1 MLLVYY
7 LIVINMI
14 AFTLF
19 GIDKAKARADKWRIP
34 EHTLLLFVF
43 LGGEIGGFLGMKV
56 FHHKTKK
63 NKFRITV
70 PILLVVELVLIVFF
84 LYQNYHLVVTE
95 YTFKSGKIADELD
108 GYRIVQISDLHNQ
121 WFGKKQRKLLSM
133 IEECKP
139 DIIVVT
145 GDAVDSNHTNYEITL
160 DFFEGAVGIAPVY
173 YITGNHEEW
182 LQGTEEYSDY
192 LNKVE
197 QMGVNYID
205 GKTVEIDG
213 FELSGMAGMSVGK
226 NVSNENL
233 VNEEIS
239 NSVDTKDGSNKTL
252 DKDNVD
258 DENKESS
265 GDKVL
270 SVVLSHEPGYYD
282 ADLIFA
288 GHIHGGQ
295 FIIPGKGGLLSPD
308 FSFFPEYY
316 GDMYDLENAKLVVSR
331 GLGNSIVPVRIN
343 NYPEIV
349 VVEFEK

>member
-7 LIVINMI
+7 LVVINI
-14 AFTLF
+14 ISFALF
-19 GIDKAKARADKWRIP
+19 GIDKAKAKADKWRIP

-43 LGGEIGGFLGMKV
+43 LGGEIGGFIGMKL

-95 YTFKSGKIADELD
+95 YTFNSGKITDELD

-121 WFGKKQRKLLSM
+121 WFGKKQKKLLSM

-145 GDAVDSNHTNYEITL
+145 GDAVDSNHTNYGITL

-192 LNKVE
+192 LSKIE

-205 GKTVEIDG
+205 GKTVEVDG
-213 FELSGMAGMSVGK
+213 LELMGAEAASSVTGMQKEAFGG
-226 NVSNENL
+226 
-233 VNEEIS
+233 EEIS
-239 NSVDTKDGSNKTL
+239 NS
-252 DKDNVD
+252 
-258 DENKESS
+258 KESS
-265 GDKVL
+265 DRTDKSL
-270 SVVLSHEPGYYD
+270 KIVLSHEPEYYD

-308 FSFFPEYY
+308 FSFFPKYY
-316 GDMYDLENAKLVVSR
+316 GDMYDLGNAKLVVSR

-343 NYPEIV
+343 NFPEIV

>member
-7 LIVINMI
+7 LIVINI
-14 AFTLF
+14 ITFALF
-19 GIDKAKARADKWRIP
+19 GIDKAKAKADKWRIP

-70 PILLVVELVLIVFF
+70 PILLVIELVLIVFF

-95 YTFKSGKIADELD
+95 YTFNSDKITDELD

-121 WFGKKQRKLLSM
+121 WFGKKQKRLLSM

-145 GDAVDSNHTNYEITL
+145 GDAVDSNHTNYEIAL
-160 DFFEGAVGIAPVY
+160 DFFEGAVGISPVY

-182 LQGTEEYSDY
+182 LQGTEKYSDY
-192 LNKVE
+192 LDKAE

-205 GKTVEIDG
+205 GKTVEVDG
-213 FELSGMAGMSVGK
+213 FELTGAVGISGVK
-226 NVSNENL
+226 DVSND
-233 VNEEIS
+233 NE
-239 NSVDTKDGSNKTL
+239 
-252 DKDNVD
+252 
-258 DENKESS
+258 
-265 GDKVL
+265 L
-270 SVVLSHEPGYYD
+270 SVVLSHEPGHYD

-308 FSFFPEYY
+308 FTFFPEYY
-316 GDMYDLENAKLVVSR
+316 GDMYDLGSARLVVSR
-331 GLGNSIVPVRIN
+331 GLGNSLVPVRIN
-343 NYPEIV
+343 NFPEIV

>member
-7 LIVINMI
+7 LIVINI
-14 AFTLF
+14 ITLVLF
-19 GIDKAKARADKWRIP
+19 GIDKAKAKADKWRIP

-43 LGGEIGGFLGMKV
+43 LGGEIGGFLGMKL

-70 PILLVVELVLIVFF
+70 PILLVLEFVLIVFF

-95 YTFKSGKIADELD
+95 YTFNSGKITDELD

-121 WFGKKQRKLLSM
+121 WFGKKQKKLLSM

-145 GDAVDSNHTNYEITL
+145 GDAVDSNHTNYGITL

-182 LQGTEEYSDY
+182 LQGTEDYSDY
-192 LNKVE
+192 LSKIE

-205 GKTVEIDG
+205 GKTVEVDG
-213 FELSGMAGMSVGK
+213 FELTGAVGMSGETGRK
-226 NVSNENL
+226 NEGLVSE
-233 VNEEIS
+233 VMS
-239 NSVDTKDGSNKTL
+239 NRVDTEDGSNKTL
-252 DKDNVD
+252 DKENED
-258 DENKESS
+258 DENQESS

-282 ADLIFA
+282 AELIFA

-308 FSFFPEYY
+308 FSFFPKYY
-316 GDMYDLENAKLVVSR
+316 GDMYDLGNAKLVVSR
-331 GLGNSIVPVRIN
+331 GLGNSLVPVRIN
-343 NYPEIV
+343 NFPEIV
-349 VVEFEK
+349 VMEFEK